1 MKRNRIHILVVDDDA
16 TQGKALVEAFT
27 RAGYQATWAQ
37 SSVQAI
43 TAAQRTEFHALIVDC
58 MLPRMNGVDLVEELL
73 QIGVSKPKVFLISG
87 IFKDKKF
94 IKESLERTGAVE
106 FFDKPL
112 DLQQI
117 LARVEDAFK
126 KETDDDEPPLLGLY
140 GMQTPSANEL
150 VRMIERESP
159 MSSIH
164 LPVIF
169 RLMQRTPLTGD
180 LTVITAV
187 GDMNTISFWEGRIF
201 SVRTPDK
208 DSYFGGLAV
217 SFGFVS
223 PDDVMEALKTPTR
236 ALLGHKLIQSF
247 ALSPHAIHVIMEEQ
261 LALRLSQTIQHGVVS
276 LQWAAKKYTTPDY
289 ALNPIR
295 YEQLTSD
302 WVNSKLTAG
311 EIRSQLLLWGNFSI
325 QGEFHPDYGPMATL
339 QEFLNDNT
347 SARDILSLFH
357 NLIRGK
363 ATLSGAR
370 GKADLGNNFTFLE
383 HRLDKLLQDYKTQN
397 HFQILG
403 VGERA
408 LASEFNKAFAE
419 LREYF
424 DPANLPKD
432 CPPGLMVKCTK
443 VFQYIKTAF
452 ETLSDDIKRG
462 NYMLHEQNKRA
473 QEMLEMEP
481 VFRAGILE
489 LANGHPR
496 EAAQKFQSLID
507 KKLEFRD
514 LKSYR
519 IWAGLK
525 CDRNFK
531 EMTLEQVPPEERH
544 SAPYMMAKGVYH
556 RSRRQYQKAM
566 EAYRS
571 AHVLDPR
578 MTIAKVELKKLIA
591 EVDKRGNKDLL
602 SEVTSVVENLFG
614 KIGRKG
620 A

>member
-1 MKRNRIHILVVDDDA
+1 MKRKSTHILVVDDDA
-16 TQGKALVEAFT
+16 TQGKALLEAFT
-27 RAGYQATWAQ
+27 RAGYQVTWSQ
-37 SSVQAI
+37 TSVQAL
-43 TAAQRTEFHALIVDC
+43 TAAQRTEFQVLMVDC
-58 MLPRMNGVDLVEELL
+58 MLPKMNGVDLVEELL
-73 QIGVSKPKVFLISG
+73 QLGMHKPKVFLFSG

-94 IKESLERTGAVE
+94 IKDSMERTSAVD

-112 DLQQI
+112 DLPQV
-117 LARVEDAFK
+117 LGRVEEALQN
-126 KETDDDEPPLLGLY
+126 ETEADDPPLLTLY
-140 GMQTPSANEL
+140 SGQPPPPQEL
-150 VRMIERESP
+150 VRLFERESP

-169 RLMQRTPLTGD
+169 RHMQRTQLSGD
-180 LTVITAV
+180 MTVINAV
-187 GDMNTISFWEGRIF
+187 GDMNTISFWDGKIF
-201 SVRTPDK
+201 AVRTPDK

-236 ALLGHKLIQSF
+236 ALLGQKLIQSF

-276 LQWAAKKYTTPDY
+276 LQWAAKKYSTPDY
-289 ALNPIR
+289 ALNPVR
-295 YEQLTSD
+295 YEQLAAD

-311 EIRSQLLLWGNFSI
+311 EIRSQLLLWGNFNI
-325 QGEFHPDYGPMATL
+325 EGDFHPSHGTATTL
-339 QEFLNDNT
+339 QEFLNTT
-347 SARDILSLFH
+347 SGARDLLYLFH
-357 NLIRGK
+357 NLIRGQ
-363 ATLSGAR
+363 ATLSGSVEEETA
-370 GKADLGNNFTFLE
+370 NFTFLE
-383 HRLDKLLQDYKTQN
+383 HRLDKLLQDYKVQN
-397 HFQILG
+397 YFQILG

-408 LASEFNKAFAE
+408 QSNEFNKAYNE
-419 LREYF
+419 LKEYF

-432 CPPGLMVKCTK
+432 CPPALMVKCTK
-443 VFQYIKTAF
+443 VFQYIRTAYD
-452 ETLSDDIKRG
+452 TLSDDVRRNAYI
-462 NYMLHEQNKRA
+462 LQEQNKRA

-496 EAAQKFQSLID
+496 EAAKKFQSLLD
-507 KKLEFRD
+507 RKLEFRD

-519 IWAGLK
+519 IWSGLK
-525 CDRNFK
+525 CDRNYK
-531 EMTLEQVPPEERH
+531 DLTLDQVPPEERH
-544 SAPYMMAKGVYH
+544 SAPYMMAKGVYF
-556 RSRRQYQKAM
+556 RTRRQYQKAL

-578 MTIAKVELKKLIA
+578 MSIAKIELKKLMA
-591 EVDKRGNKDLL
+591 EIDKRGDKNLL
-602 SEVTSVVENLFG
+602 SEVTSVVENLFT